1 MSHRVPN
8 FVRHPPK
15 DKLSHSAQPHS
26 VVVGHAQVVCAIA
39 PGVCNLVMKFIIP
52 VYGVDADVQGDIVV
66 AFAEHVQEGVGAIDH
81 GKGCFGARPGWNDC
95 EPSSPIVFFET
106 EDELAFFFADDAAG
120 LSCELDF
127 EDGGCLTQQV
137 VGIDH
142 EMGFGGETVMG
153 QSSPSTLRFHE
164 NDNLVVVVHCGSNLL
179 INSYSF
185 RMKVREQL
193 GSQDSLTREF
203 CRLPRESLG

>member
-1 MSHRVPN
+1 
-8 FVRHPPK
+8 
-15 DKLSHSAQPHS
+15 
-26 VVVGHAQVVCAIA
+26 
-39 PGVCNLVMKFIIP
+39 MKFIISF
-52 VYGVDADVQGDIVV
+52 YGVYADVQGDIVV

-81 GKGCFGARPGWNDC
+81 GKGCFGARPGWNDRI
-95 EPSSPIVFFET
+95 PSSPIVFFKT
-106 EDELAFFFADDAAG
+106 EDKLAFFVADDAAG

-179 INSYSF
+179 INSYPI
-185 RMKVREQL
+185 RIRVRELL
-193 GSQDSLTREF
+193 GSQGALTRGF
-203 CRLPRESLG
+203 CRLRQMSLG